1 MNEILNQIDV
11 HILSILI
18 LITIVVA
25 TLVRSETSTRQ
36 HRVFIVM
43 VIAVILSILTEM
55 YTYIA
60 TPNEYYLSYY
70 GNVLSYI
77 FTPATVYLW
86 LLYVYVIA
94 AKTNNKRFKVFAVVT
109 SFPIVVNTVLI
120 FLNPFTNLY
129 FTIDNNMVFTRGPF
143 YYFLVIISA
152 FYLIISFITIFKHKN
167 SSNVFYLK
175 NLIGF
180 TILPILGAAFQIIF
194 FGTNMLWVCFTV
206 GILIIYQNIQND
218 VLSMDYLTKSYN
230 RRTFEQ
236 HLMNKIESRSNK
248 NFSAYMIDIDD
259 FKPINDTYGHMTG
272 DQAIIETV
280 ALLKKIFRKK
290 SYVYRYGGD
299 EFVVLCDGVIEIEE
313 VLEKINA
320 ELELFNSGNSLFKLN
335 FSIGGATYD
344 KSSNMTADEYYKL
357 LDYRMYKNKQEKKF
371 KRRASDKRQPAF
383 DKDF

>member
-18 LITIVVA
+18 LTTIVVA
-25 TLVRSETSTRQ
+25 TLVRSETSSRQ
-36 HRVFIVM
+36 HMVFIVM
-43 VIAVILSILTEM
+43 VIAVIISILTEM
-55 YTYIA
+55 FTYIA
-60 TPNEYYLSYY
+60 TPDEYYLSYY
-70 GNVLSYI
+70 GNALSYI

-94 AKTNNKRFKVFAVVT
+94 AKTNKKHFIVFAAVT
-109 SFPIVVNTVLI
+109 SFPIMINTVMV
-120 FLNPFTNLY
+120 FLNPLTNLY
-129 FTIDNNMVFTRGPF
+129 FTIDNNMVFARGPF
-143 YYFLVIISA
+143 YYFLIIISA
-152 FYLIISFITIFKHKN
+152 FYLIISFITIYKHKN
-167 SSNVFYLK
+167 SSNVFYLR
-175 NLIGF
+175 NLIAF
-180 TILPILGAAFQIIF
+180 TILPILGAIFQTIF
-194 FGTNMLWVCFTV
+194 FGTNMLWACFTV

-218 VLSMDYLTKSYN
+218 VLNMDYLTKSFN

-236 HLMNKIESRSNK
+236 HLVNKIESRSNK

-259 FKPINDTYGHMTG
+259 FKSINDTYGHMTG
-272 DQAIIETV
+272 DKAIIETV

-299 EFVVLCDGVIEIEE
+299 EFAVLCDGVIEIEE

-320 ELELFNSGNSLFKLN
+320 EIELFNSGDSLFKLN

-344 KSSNMTADEYYKL
+344 KSSNMTADDYYKL

-371 KRRASDKRQPAF
+371 KRRESDK
-383 DKDF
+383 